1 MNDLFL
7 PMTAEDLK
15 RRNWDGI
22 DILLITGDA
31 YVDHPSFGTP
41 IIGRVLESC
50 GYKVGILAQIDW
62 KDPEALK
69 YLPAC
74 ISHAIFE
81 FLLIV
86 SYFSEM

>member
-7 PMTAEDLK
+7 PMTAEDLR

-41 IIGRVLESC
+41 IIT
-50 GYKVGILAQIDW
+50 I
-62 KDPEALK
+62 
-69 YLPAC
+69 
-74 ISHAIFE
+74 
-81 FLLIV
+81 LLI
-86 SYFSEM
+86 